1 MPDKAEYAHNLSRI
15 FMKYCLIIFS
25 LLTLGLFA
33 CKNEPKEAK
42 QTYQSFEGKT
52 MGTYYRM
59 TYEDSLNRDFSREI
73 DQLLLDINAEVSTYI
88 PTSTIAQFNQAQS
101 ELNVSGKIHFI
112 GNLKGAL
119 KVYQQSDGEFDPT
132 VMPLVNYW
140 GFGYTEKKQ
149 VTQVDSV
156 KIDSLIDLVGGNKV
170 ELIQKDNQSILKKA
184 KPGVQ
189 LDFSGIATGYALDT
203 IGRFFEIRGVK
214 NYLADIGGEQRA
226 RGVNPKGKIWT
237 IGINIPEETAAK
249 TDVLSTV
256 ELKDWTIS
264 TSGNY
269 RNFYEV
275 NGVKYSHTINP
286 KTGFPERNTLLSA
299 TVFSTDCID
308 ADAWATGFMVMGID
322 KAFASAEQNPEI
334 EAYFI
339 YSDPADGSMQV
350 KYTSGLKKLF
360 EKE

>member
-1 MPDKAEYAHNLSRI
+1 M
-15 FMKYCLIIFS
+15 
-25 LLTLGLFA
+25 A
-33 CKNEPKEAK
+33 CNNEPKQSE
-42 QTYQSFEGKT
+42 QEYRSFEGKT
-52 MGTYYRM
+52 MGTYYRV
-59 TYEDSLNRDFSREI
+59 TYADSLNRDFAKAI
-73 DQLLLDINAEVSTYI
+73 DQLLIDINNEVSTYI
-88 PTSTIAQFNQAQS
+88 PTSTISQFNQTQS
-101 ELNVSGKIHFI
+101 ALDITGKIHFI
-112 GNLKGAL
+112 KNLQGAL
-119 KVYQQSDGEFDPT
+119 KVYNQSNGAFDPT

-140 GFGYTEKKQ
+140 GFGYTEKKP

-156 KIDSLIDLVGGNKV
+156 KIDSLIQLVGADKIQLEQTGNQTV
-170 ELIQKDNQSILKKA
+170 LKKSE
-184 KPGVQ
+184 PGVQ
-189 LDFSGIATGYALDT
+189 IDFSGIATGYALDT
-203 IGRFFEIRGVK
+203 IGRFLEYKGVK

-249 TDVLSTV
+249 TAILNTV

-299 TVFSTDCID
+299 TVFAAECID
-308 ADAWATGFMVMGID
+308 ADAWATAFMVMGID
-322 KAFASAEQNPEI
+322 KAFDSAEQNRDV

-350 KYTSGLKKLF
+350 KFTSGLKHLF
-360 EKE
+360 ENSRE

>member
-1 MPDKAEYAHNLSRI
+1 M
-15 FMKYCLIIFS
+15 
-25 LLTLGLFA
+25 
-33 CKNEPKEAK
+33 
-42 QTYQSFEGKT
+42 
-52 MGTYYRM
+52 
-59 TYEDSLNRDFSREI
+59 
-73 DQLLLDINAEVSTYI
+73 
-88 PTSTIAQFNQAQS
+88 
-101 ELNVSGKIHFI
+101 
-112 GNLKGAL
+112 
-119 KVYQQSDGEFDPT
+119 
-132 VMPLVNYW
+132 
-140 GFGYTEKKQ
+140 
-149 VTQVDSV
+149 
-156 KIDSLIDLVGGNKV
+156 
-170 ELIQKDNQSILKKA
+170 
-184 KPGVQ
+184 
-189 LDFSGIATGYALDT
+189 
-203 IGRFFEIRGVK
+203 
-214 NYLADIGGEQRA
+214 
-226 RGVNPKGKIWT
+226 NPKGKIWT

>member
-1 MPDKAEYAHNLSRI
+1 MRI
-15 FMKYCLIIFS
+15 FYTIGL
-25 LLTLGLFA
+25 LLTLSLFA
-33 CKNEPKEAK
+33 CKNEPKAA
-42 QTYQSFEGKT
+42 QQDYRSFEGKT
-52 MGTYYRM
+52 MGTYYRV
-59 TYEDSLNRDFSREI
+59 TYAGSLNRDFAKEV
-73 DQLLLDINAEVSTYI
+73 DQLLLDINDEVSTYI
-88 PTSTIAQFNQAQS
+88 PTSTISKFNQTQA
-101 ELNVSGKIHFI
+101 ELDVTGKIHFI
-112 GNLKGAL
+112 GNLQGAL
-119 KVYQQSDGEFDPT
+119 QVFSQSDGAFDPT

-140 GFGYTEKKQ
+140 GFGYTEKKP
-149 VTQVDSV
+149 VTQVDSL
-156 KIDSLIDLVGGNKV
+156 KIDSLLQLVGADKV
-170 ELIQKDNQSILKKA
+170 ELTQTGDQIILKKV

-203 IGRFFEIRGVK
+203 IGRFLESKGVK

-226 RGVNPKGKIWT
+226 RGVNSRGTVWT

-249 TDVLSTV
+249 TDILSSV

-299 TVFSTDCID
+299 TVFATDCID
-308 ADAWATGFMVMGID
+308 ADAWATAFMVMGIE
-322 KAFASAEQNPEI
+322 KAYAVAEQNLDV

-339 YSDPADGSMQV
+339 YSNPSDGSMQV
-350 KYTSGLKKLF
+350 KYTSGLKQLF
-360 EKE
+360 ETK